1 MTVEGPGMEAFQNEK
16 KTLYS
21 TLISSETVVA
31 FLGTKKVM
39 LDILRHVNQIN
50 DIDEKSIVAIIDNI
64 MEVLPRNVSRECRL
78 ELCAT
83 LVHITK
89 LSPSIALTTLLHRLQ
104 GTSTRLERIPSSS
117 ISVSFNALIWVN
129 CILSNLPSNEMKYW
143 MLEFLPIQSQFLNA
157 VVQNGKP
164 AIVRSALQTTRR
176 CYRSLFLSQLN
187 DLSSF
192 IPFLLNETK
201 TALVLPKALPLYGVI
216 LGTCYFFQLS
226 SAPRTLASENI
237 DFLVKMIPQ
246 HVLAAKPALPSSSVE
261 GFCYSIGLLLS
272 LDKLSNDLLP
282 SIEKALLRSPELVFA
297 GILSSLAIGF
307 SDSGKDASSI
317 LLSKL
322 HDAFASNLKSSN
334 ATVRQ
339 NCFQTFSVLCKHA
352 KDPKVLMD
360 VALKLAFA
368 LKTNKVT
375 SNEHR
380 NLYIECLSHLSV
392 EEVDSASLLKEVL
405 PLFMK
410 VQESSFY
417 HLAAV
422 VIRNIKSLLLSNSS
436 LDKSVY
442 DFLSKSLDKPAAYE
456 RQHWILVLADLVWD
470 LQANKSS
477 QLELTNFY
485 LEHLNKSSQAALSN
499 STIALQNGSILA
511 PVVYLCLMNKKQTDE
526 DITKLKFAGDLQTL
540 LNGLVGSTN
549 GESILFSS
557 KITNKLTTDQAKL
570 WWIRGLCTFASAYDK
585 DLTDDLAS
593 SWFQSLINLFNFSG
607 NQTSR
612 VAFEALR
619 TAVLVNPGL
628 RKTICS
634 QLWNLHYQA
643 ESAKKD
649 EKFDE
654 NSNKK
659 LIQLLKS
666 ILLAISSD
674 VSNVGSKELVDYDCY
689 LIELLFLSFA
699 YVDQFDWIQLCQL
712 SHRDPATLVTE
723 RVHDIVNYIETTLS
737 TNVRSEKEKAMI
749 SSISMIL
756 FVAPETATPFF
767 VSLFRDQL
775 VNLKLTNVSDMEYEI
790 WKTPNG
796 VLWDNV
802 LEKKSNKIDK
812 NTKDYETKR
821 WEAEVRAKQAERKPM
836 KLNKDQQALVDSQ
849 LEKESRIRQSVNNL
863 VASLERG
870 LEIIQSMGMAV
881 QLFPGLWI
889 EEAVDVLIFG
899 KILQSSTPFTGNLA
913 LEVFKL
919 VVTASGLPS
928 RLGESAYSDSLAL
941 TLLNSLNTSSNVNED
956 VVDSFLYKVRFATEQ
971 AYFEP
976 ETFSCIFPLINKLCY
991 ENATKDDEKS
1001 TERLLLAIEMLGFQ
1015 APYSSSLRGMRA
1027 IFLRALLHLLETV
1040 PAHYQDVKNSLLSLV
1055 QGINTSY
1062 TDSELN
1068 TLLEHTCHNES
1079 SVRSA
1084 VLQSLQVLDLTQFSF
1099 IKEIFLELYD
1109 ENESNAAAAHQIST
1123 QNGLDAN
1130 EDSYSELLPL
1140 LNVKSN
1146 YLHTL
1151 VGKSFVDLI
1160 DEFEDFSSV
1169 LPKKLMEMYNKN
1181 ALPSPPEYDEYGI
1194 IKKETIGRDLGIV
1207 TREGVSIV
1215 FVHISQYVSSNL
1227 LVPCLEFLLSSV
1239 QSDAQIPVTDS
1250 SFIVASNMLEAGKQS
1265 IIAFGSYQ
1273 VEALMEL
1280 FETKLNVDTLP
1291 TEANDRLREATVV
1304 LFGTVAQHLQ
1314 ENDQRLIVV
1323 LENLI
1328 SALSTPS
1335 ESVQLAV
1342 ASCISP
1348 LIKKLLPKA
1357 KEYYDHLANSL
1368 MNASSFAERKG
1379 TAYGLAGLI
1388 KGLGIKAFKD
1398 FDIMDQ
1404 LRESMTNRQNPAIRQ
1419 GALFCVEAFSRTL
1432 GIYFEPYLPDL
1443 LPLLLSSFGDS
1454 ANEVREATLEAVKHI
1469 MSQLSAYGVKLLL
1482 PSLLEGL
1489 NDYNWRSKRASVEI
1503 LGLMSYMAPKQLSV
1517 SLPTIV
1523 PKLTE
1528 VLTDSHSQVRNTANN
1543 SLLRFGEVIS
1553 NPEIQNLVPVLLN
1566 ALSDCTRYTD
1576 DALSAILK
1584 TAFVHYLDSPSLALV
1599 IPIIQYGMRERN
1611 ASTKRQSAKI
1621 FGLMASLTEPENLA
1635 IYLDPLMPRLRE
1647 VLIDPVPDT
1656 RATAAKALGSLM
1668 EKLGETK
1675 FPTLIPELFNVL
1687 RSECSEVDRQGAAQG
1702 LSEVLSGLGLTRLED
1717 VLPEILQNTSSPTA
1731 YIRESF
1737 ISLLIYLPATFGA
1750 RFQPYLARAIPPILS
1765 GLADESELVQTASLR
1780 AAKMIVNN
1788 YATRAVDL
1796 LLPELEKG
1804 LFDDNWR
1811 IRLSSVQLVG
1821 DLIYKLAGINK
1832 KTLQEE
1838 TDESEEGA
1846 RTDVNRKALL
1856 ETIGSERHDR
1866 VLSSLYILRQ
1876 DIAAAVRTHAQ
1887 QIWKN
1892 IVVNTPRTVRDI
1904 ISTLTTLIIGN
1915 LNSTGNDRRAM
1926 CVKSL
1931 GDLSKKAG
1939 FDVLSQLLPSLKDGL
1954 ESSDRQNRIGVCI
1967 ALQELISS
1975 TSQDQLV
1982 IYSGQFVYSVR
1993 EALMDSDLE
2002 VREAAAEAFDTLQTV
2017 VGDRAVDEVLP
2028 ELLKL
2033 LESDD
2038 KSEYALSALKEIIAR
2053 RSTSIFPVLIP
2064 TLIKQPITAFNAR
2077 ALASL
2082 AQAAGST
2089 LNRRLPSILNAL
2101 MESILVAK
2109 DDTLQS
2115 LEESV
2120 DTIILSIKDQEGLT
2134 VLMAH
2139 LYSFTENE
2147 DYKKRLFAAKHML
2160 TFFQNSKL
2168 DYFRFVPDWIS
2179 HLVRLFEDRSSEVIA
2194 AAVAAQNALTSSM
2207 RKDRIESVI
2216 SITYKSLHDV
2226 GVHDTTLPAFEL
2238 PQGISSVLPIFLHG
2252 LMHGTNEQR
2261 EQSALGVADIV
2272 TRTESNKLRPYVT
2285 QITGPL
2291 IRIIGERFPVEVK
2304 SAILYTLNIILSK
2317 IPTFLRPFLPQLQRT
2332 FAKCLGDPSSEVIR
2346 SRAATALGTL
2356 ITLQTRLAPI
2366 VTELVSGART
2376 PDAGVRKAMLNA
2388 LFAVVSKS
2396 GQNMNEASA
2405 DSVDQLLRELSS
2417 ETNEY
2422 MIICAKMYGALFN
2435 QLTDTRARQLLD
2447 TKVFSVEALDEYSI
2461 LVLNAVIK
2469 YGSKKIIDLGLS
2481 ESVCQAISDACQQTE
2496 TYITENAVL
2505 AAGKALLADIPQNFN
2520 ESKTL
2525 FEALRVSIEV
2535 SPSGSQDAKRLSL
2548 VIIRILSKEKYDIVR
2563 PHLNVLA
2570 PAVFSCIRAITIP
2583 IKLASEAAF
2592 LAMFKLVDDDSIINK
2607 YMETLEGNRA
2617 RSFSDYTRRVAFKL
2631 AAGERD
2637 RIASGSGRVQ
2647 LEEREDLAEI
2657 TAVGRDNEVVS
2668 NESW

>member
-1 MTVEGPGMEAFQNEK
+1 MAVEGPGIEAFQNEK

-21 TLISSETVVA
+21 TLISSETILA

-39 LDILRHVNQIN
+39 LDILRHVNQTN
-50 DIDEKSIVAIIDNI
+50 EIDEKSIVAIIDNI

-78 ELCAT
+78 QLCAT
-83 LVHITK
+83 LSHITK
-89 LSPSIALTTLLHRLQ
+89 LSPSIALCALVNRLRS
-104 GTSTRLERIPSSS
+104 TSIRLERIPSSS
-117 ISVSFNALIWVN
+117 ISISFNALIWVN
-129 CILSNLPSNEMKYW
+129 CILSNLPSNEFKYW
-143 MLEFLPIQSQFLNA
+143 MLEILPLQSQFLN
-157 VVQNGKP
+157 VVLRDGKP
-164 AIVRSALQTTRR
+164 AIIRSALHSTRR
-176 CYRSLFLSQLN
+176 CYRSLFLAQLN

-192 IPFLLNETK
+192 ISFLLNETK
-201 TALVLPKALPLYGVI
+201 PALVLPKALPLYGVI
-216 LGTCYFFQLS
+216 LGTCYYFQLS
-226 SAPRTLASENI
+226 SEPRALASENI
-237 DFLVKMIPQ
+237 DPFVKMIPQ
-246 HVLAAKPALPSSSVE
+246 HILAAKPALHRFAGE

-272 LDKLSNDLLP
+272 LDKLSSDLLP

-307 SDSGKDASSI
+307 ADSGKDASS
-317 LLSKL
+317 LLLTSL
-322 HDAFASNLKSSN
+322 YEAFASNLKSSN

-352 KDPKVLMD
+352 KDSKMLMD
-360 VALKLAFA
+360 VALKLVSA

-392 EEVDSASLLKEVL
+392 KEVDSASLLNEVL

-422 VIRNIKSLLLSNSS
+422 VTRNVKSLLSSNISLSRSI
-436 LDKSVY
+436 Y
-442 DFLSKSLDKPAAYE
+442 DFLSKSLDKPVAYE
-456 RQHWILVLADLVWD
+456 RQHWILALADLAWD
-470 LQANKSS
+470 LRADEPSR
-477 QLELTNFY
+477 LEFLNFY
-485 LEHLNKSSQAALSN
+485 LEHLNKSSKAALSN
-499 STIALQNGSILA
+499 PTNALQNGSILA
-511 PVVYLCLMNKKQTDE
+511 PVVYSCLMNKERSDRELTE
-526 DITKLKFAGDLQTL
+526 LKSVDDLQSL
-540 LNGLVGSTN
+540 LDGLVSSVN
-549 GESILFSS
+549 GDTILFSN
-557 KITNKLTTDQAKL
+557 KIINKLTTDSAKL
-570 WWIRGLCTFASAYDK
+570 WWLRGLCNFASVYAK
-585 DLTDDLAS
+585 DLTDSLAS
-593 SWFQSLINLFNFSG
+593 SWFQSIINLFNFSG
-607 NQTSR
+607 NQTSKI
-612 VAFEALR
+612 AFEALKN
-619 TAVLVNPGL
+619 AVLVNPGL
-628 RKTICS
+628 RKIICS
-634 QLWNLHYQA
+634 QFWNLHYQSEA
-643 ESAKKD
+643 SKKD
-649 EKFDE
+649 DKFDE
-654 NSNKK
+654 NSYKK
-659 LIQLLKS
+659 LVQLLKS
-666 ILLAISSD
+666 ILLTISSNISD
-674 VSNVGSKELVDYDCY
+674 VNPKEIADYDFY

-723 RVHDIVNYIETTLS
+723 RIHDIVKYIEVALS
-737 TNVRSEKEKAMI
+737 SDVRSEKEKAMI
-749 SSISMIL
+749 SSISMIV
-756 FVAPETATPFF
+756 FVAPEASTPLF
-767 VSLFRDQL
+767 VNLFRGQL
-775 VNLKLTNVSDMEYEI
+775 VNLKLADVSDLEYEI
-790 WKTPNG
+790 WKTPDG
-796 VLWDNV
+796 ILWENV
-802 LEKKSNKIDK
+802 LEKKTQKMDK

-836 KLNKDQQALVDSQ
+836 KLNKDQQALVDAQ
-849 LEKESRIRQSVNNL
+849 LEKESKIRQSVRRL
-863 VASLERG
+863 VVSLERG
-870 LEIIQSMGMAV
+870 LGIIQSMGNAV
-881 QLFPGLWI
+881 QLCPGLWV
-889 EEAVDVLIFG
+889 EEAIDVLVFG
-899 KILQSSTPFTGNLA
+899 KVLHLSTPFTGDLA
-913 LEVFKL
+913 LVVFKL
-919 VVTASGLPS
+919 VVAASGLPS
-928 RLGESAYSDSLAL
+928 RLGESAYSDSLAI
-941 TLLNSLNTSSNVNED
+941 TILNALNANPSVDESII
-956 VVDSFLYKVRFATEQ
+956 DSFLYKVRFAIEQ

-976 ETFSCIFPLINKLCY
+976 EAFSCIFPLVNKLCY

-1001 TERLLLAIEMLGFQ
+1001 TEHLLLAIEMLGFQ
-1015 APYSSSLRGMRA
+1015 APYSFCLRGMRA
-1027 IFLRALLHLLETV
+1027 MFLKALLHLLETV
-1040 PAHYQDVKNSLLSLV
+1040 PAHYQDIKNSLLSLV
-1055 QGINTSY
+1055 QGIRTSY
-1062 TDSELN
+1062 TDNELN
-1068 TLLEHTCHNES
+1068 ILLQHACHNES

-1084 VLQSLQVLDLTQFSF
+1084 VLQSLQVLDLTQYSF

-1109 ENESNAAAAHQIST
+1109 DNESNAAVAHQIST

-1140 LNVKSN
+1140 LDVKSN

-1151 VGKSFVDLI
+1151 IGKSFVDLI

-1169 LPKKLMEMYNKN
+1169 LPKKLMEIYSKN

-1207 TREGVSIV
+1207 TREGVSII
-1215 FVHISQYVSSNL
+1215 FVHISQYISSSL
-1227 LVPCLEFLLSSV
+1227 LVPFLEFLLSSV

-1250 SFIVASNMLEAGKQS
+1250 SVTVASNMLVAGKQA
-1265 IIAFGSYQ
+1265 ITAFGSYQ

-1304 LFGTVAQHLQ
+1304 LFGTVAQHLR
-1314 ENDQRLIVV
+1314 ENDQRLVV
-1323 LENLI
+1323 VIENLI

-1357 KEYYDHLANSL
+1357 KEYYDRLTTGL
-1368 MNASSFAERKG
+1368 INASSFAERKG
-1379 TAYGLAGLI
+1379 TAYGLAGLV

-1398 FDIMDQ
+1398 FDIMAQ
-1404 LRESMTNRQNPAIRQ
+1404 LCESMSNRQSSSIRQ

-1454 ANEVREATLEAVKHI
+1454 ATEVREATLESVKHI

-1482 PSLLEGL
+1482 PSLLDGL

-1503 LGLMSYMAPKQLSV
+1503 LGLMSFMAPKQLSV

-1528 VLTDSHSQVRNTANN
+1528 VLTDSHSQVRNTANK

-1553 NPEIQNLVPVLLN
+1553 NPEIQNLVPILLK
-1566 ALSDCTRYTD
+1566 ALSDCTRFTD

-1635 IYLDPLMPRLRE
+1635 IYLDALMPKLRE

-1675 FPTLIPELFNVL
+1675 FPTLIPELFNIL

-1717 VLPEILQNTSSPTA
+1717 VLPEILQNTSSPTP

-1838 TDESEEGA
+1838 TDESEEGT

-1876 DIAAAVRTHAQ
+1876 DIAAVVRTHAQ

-1904 ISTLTTLIIGN
+1904 MSTLTALIVGN

-1931 GDLSKKAG
+1931 GDLLKKAG
-1939 FDVLSQLLPSLKDGL
+1939 FDVLSQLLPSLKAGL
-1954 ESSDRQNRIGVCI
+1954 ESSDRQDRIGVCI

-1975 TSQDQLV
+1975 ASHDQLE
-1982 IYSGQFVYSVR
+1982 IYSDQFVYSVR

-2002 VREAAAEAFDTLQTV
+2002 VRETAAEAFDILQTV
-2017 VGDRAVDEVLP
+2017 IGDRAVDEVLP

-2053 RSTSIFPVLIP
+2053 RSASIFPVLIP
-2064 TLIKQPITAFNAR
+2064 TLIKQPISAFNAR

-2082 AQAAGST
+2082 AQAAGPT

-2109 DDTLQS
+2109 DDNLQS
-2115 LEESV
+2115 LEEAV
-2120 DTIILSIKDQEGLT
+2120 DTIVLSVKDQDGLT

-2179 HLVRLFEDRSSEVIA
+2179 HLVRLFEDRSTDVIA
-2194 AAVAAQNALTSSM
+2194 AAVAAQHALTSSM

-2216 SITYKSLHDV
+2216 NITYKSLHDV

-2238 PQGISSVLPIFLHG
+2238 PQGISSILPIFLHG

-2272 TRTESNKLRPYVT
+2272 MRAEPDKLRPYVT

-2291 IRIIGERFPVEVK
+2291 IRISGERFPVEVK

-2332 FAKCLGDPSSEVIR
+2332 FAKSLGDPSSEVIR

-2366 VTELVSGART
+2366 VTELVAGART

-2405 DSVDQLLRELSS
+2405 ESVDQLLREISS

-2447 TKVFSVEALDEYSI
+2447 TKIFSVETLDEYSI
-2461 LVLNAVIK
+2461 LILNAVIK
-2469 YGSKKIIDLGLS
+2469 YGSKKIIEMGLS
-2481 ESVCQAISDACQQTE
+2481 ESVCQAISDACQQKE

-2505 AAGKALLADIPQNFN
+2505 AAGKALLADVPQNFN
-2520 ESKTL
+2520 ESKVL
-2525 FEALRVSIEV
+2525 FEALRISLEV
-2535 SPSGSQDAKRLSL
+2535 SPSGSQDSKRLSL

-2563 PHLNVLA
+2563 PHLNILA
-2570 PAVFSCIRAITIP
+2570 PAVFSCIRAIVIP
-2583 IKLASEAAF
+2583 IKLAAEAAF

-2607 YMETLEGNRA
+2607 YMETLEGPRA
-2617 RSFSDYTRRVAFKL
+2617 RSFTDYTRRVAFKL

-2637 RIASGSGRVQ
+2637 RIASGSGRIQ
-2647 LEEREDLAEI
+2647 LEEKEDLAEI
-2657 TAVGRDNEVVS
+2657 TAVGRDNEVIS

>member
-21 TLISSETVVA
+21 TLISNETVVA

-50 DIDEKSIVAIIDNI
+50 DIDEKTIVVIIDNI

-83 LVHITK
+83 LAHITK
-89 LSPSIALTTLLHRLQ
+89 LSPSIALTALLHRLQ
-104 GTSTRLERIPSSS
+104 SISNRLERVPSSA
-117 ISVSFNALIWVN
+117 ISVSFNALSWVN

-143 MLEFLPIQSQFLNA
+143 MLEFLPLQSQFLNA
-157 VVQNGKP
+157 VIRDAKP
-164 AIVRSALQTTRR
+164 AIVRSALQNTRR
-176 CYRSLFLSQLN
+176 CYRSIFLAQLN

-201 TALVLPKALPLYGVI
+201 AALVPPKALPLYGVI
-216 LGTCYFFQLS
+216 LGTCYYFQLS
-226 SAPRTLASENI
+226 STPRTLASENI

-246 HVLAAKPALPSSSVE
+246 HVLTAKPLLPKLSVE
-261 GFCYSIGLLLS
+261 GFCYSVGLLLS
-272 LDKLSNDLLP
+272 LDKLSSNLLP

-297 GILSSLAIGF
+297 GVLSSLVVGL
-307 SDSGKDASSI
+307 SDSGKDASSL
-317 LLSKL
+317 LLSRL
-322 HDAFASNLKSSN
+322 YDTFASNLKSSN

-339 NCFQTFSVLCKHA
+339 NCFHTFSVLCKHA
-352 KDPKVLMD
+352 KDSKVLME
-360 VALKLAFA
+360 VALKLTSA

-380 NLYIECLSHLSV
+380 NLYMECLSHLSV
-392 EEVDSASLLKEVL
+392 KEIDSTSLLKEVL

-422 VIRNIKSLLLSNSS
+422 IIRNIKSILLSNSS
-436 LDKSVY
+436 LDKGIY
-442 DFLSKSLDKPAAYE
+442 DFLSKSLDKPVAYE
-456 RQHWILVLADLVWD
+456 RQHWILALADLVWD
-470 LQANKSS
+470 SQTNESS
-477 QLELTNFY
+477 QLELNNFY
-485 LEHLNKSSQAALSN
+485 LEHLNKLSQATLN
-499 STIALQNGSILA
+499 NPTTALQNGSILA
-511 PVVYLCLMNKKQTDE
+511 PVVYLCLMSKKESDG
-526 DITKLKFAGDLQTL
+526 DISKLKFTGDLQTL
-540 LNGLVGSTN
+540 LDGLVNST
-549 GESILFSS
+549 GESILFSNKYS
-557 KITNKLTTDQAKL
+557 NKLTTDQAKL
-570 WWIRGLCTFASAYDK
+570 WWIRGLCTFASVCDK
-585 DLTDDLAS
+585 VLTDDLAS
-593 SWFQSLINLFNFSG
+593 SWFQSLINLFNFTG
-607 NQTSR
+607 NQNYR
-612 VAFEALR
+612 IAFEALKI
-619 TAVLVNPGL
+619 AVISNPSL

-649 EKFDE
+649 GKFDE
-654 NSNKK
+654 EYNKK
-659 LIQLLKS
+659 LVQLLKS
-666 ILLAISSD
+666 ILLAISAD
-674 VSNVGSKELVDYDCY
+674 VSTVDSTRFVDYDFY

-699 YVDQFDWIQLCQL
+699 YVDQFNWIQLCQL

-723 RVHDIVNYIETTLS
+723 RIHEIVYYIATTLS
-737 TNVRSEKEKAMI
+737 NNVRSEKEKAMI

-756 FVAPETATPFF
+756 FVAPEVATPLF
-767 VSLFRDQL
+767 VNLFRGQL
-775 VNLKLTNVSDMEYEI
+775 VNLKLTNVSDMEYEV
-790 WKTPNG
+790 WKTPDG

-812 NTKDYETKR
+812 NTKDYETKL
-821 WEAEVRAKQAERKPM
+821 WEAEVRAKQAQKKPM
-836 KLNKDQQALVDSQ
+836 KLSKDQQVLVDLQ
-849 LEKESRIRQSVNNL
+849 LAKEAKIRQSVNSM

-870 LEIIQSMGMAV
+870 LEIIQSMGKAV

-889 EEAVDVLIFG
+889 EEAIEVLIFD
-899 KILQSSTPFTGNLA
+899 KVLQLSTPFTGNLA

-919 VVTASGLPS
+919 VVNASGLPS
-928 RLGESAYSDSLAL
+928 RLGESAYSDSLAI
-941 TLLNSLNTSSNVNED
+941 TLLDSVSGAHSVNEN

-976 ETFSCIFPLINKLCY
+976 ETFSCIFPLINKICY

-1027 IFLRALLHLLETV
+1027 LFLKVLLHLLETV

-1055 QGINTSY
+1055 QGIGASY
-1062 TDSELN
+1062 TDNELKL
-1068 TLLEHTCHNES
+1068 LLEHTCHNET

-1109 ENESNAAAAHQIST
+1109 DNESNAAVAHQIST

-1160 DEFEDFSSV
+1160 DEFEDFSTI
-1169 LPKKLMEMYNKN
+1169 LPQKLMEMYNKN

-1194 IKKETIGRDLGIV
+1194 IKKETVGRDLGIV
-1207 TREGVSIV
+1207 PREGVSII
-1215 FVHISQYVSSNL
+1215 FVHISQYLSSNL
-1227 LVPCLEFLLSSV
+1227 LVPFLEFLLSSV
-1239 QSDAQIPVTDS
+1239 QPDAKIPVTDS
-1250 SFIVASNMLEAGKQS
+1250 SVIVASNMLEAGKQS
-1265 IIAFGSYQ
+1265 IVAFGSYQ

-1280 FETKLNVDTLP
+1280 FEAKLNVDTLP

-1314 ENDQRLIVV
+1314 ENDQRLVVV

-1348 LIKKLLPKA
+1348 LIKKLLPKS
-1357 KEYYDHLANSL
+1357 KQYYDHLVSSL
-1368 MNASSFAERKG
+1368 LNASSFAERKG

-1398 FDIMDQ
+1398 FNIMDQ
-1404 LRESMTNRQNPAIRQ
+1404 LHESMTNRQSSSIRQ

-1454 ANEVREATLEAVKHI
+1454 ASEVREATLEAVKHI

-1482 PSLLEGL
+1482 PSLLDGL

-1553 NPEIQNLVPVLLN
+1553 NPEIQNLVPVLLK

-1750 RFQPYLARAIPPILS
+1750 RFQPYLARAIPPILA

-1804 LFDDNWR
+1804 LFDDSWR

-1838 TDESEEGA
+1838 TDENEEGA

-1866 VLSSLYILRQ
+1866 VLASLYILRQ
-1876 DIAAAVRTHAQ
+1876 DIAAAVRTNAQ

-1904 ISTLTTLIIGN
+1904 ITTLTSLIIGN
-1915 LNSTGNDRRAM
+1915 LNSAGNDRRAM

-1954 ESSDRQNRIGVCI
+1954 ESSDRENRIGVCI

-1975 TSQDQLV
+1975 TSQDQLE
-1982 IYSGQFVYSVR
+1982 IYSDQFVYSVR

-2017 VGDRAVDEVLP
+2017 IGDRAVDEVLP

-2038 KSEYALSALKEIIAR
+2038 KSEHALSALKEIIAR

-2109 DDTLQS
+2109 DDVLQS

-2120 DTIILSIKDQEGLT
+2120 DTIVLSIKDQEGLA

-2216 SITYKSLHDV
+2216 SVTYKSLHDV
-2226 GVHDTTLPAFEL
+2226 GINDTTLPAFEI
-2238 PQGISSVLPIFLHG
+2238 PQGINSVLPIFLHG
-2252 LMHGTNEQR
+2252 IMHGTNEQR

-2272 TRTESNKLRPYVT
+2272 TRAEADKLRPYVT

-2332 FAKCLGDPSSEVIR
+2332 FAKSLGDPSSEVIR

-2405 DSVDQLLRELSS
+2405 DSVDQLLKEISS
-2417 ETNEY
+2417 ESNEY

-2447 TKVFSVEALDEYSI
+2447 TNIFSVEALDEYSVLI
-2461 LVLNAVIK
+2461 LNAVIK

-2481 ESVCQAISDACQQTE
+2481 ESVSQAISDACQQTE

-2563 PHLNVLA
+2563 PHLNILA

-2583 IKLASEAAF
+2583 IKLAAEAAF
-2592 LAMFKLVDDDSIINK
+2592 LAMFKLVDDDSVINK
-2607 YMETLEGNRA
+2607 YMETLEGPRA
-2617 RSFSDYTRRVAFKL
+2617 RSFGDYTRRVAFKL